1 MKLRDKIVL
10 VTGVSGTVGDR
21 IATRC
26 LREGARVKG
35 LIRKEEHISH
45 CNNLGITPILGDLTD
60 RESIKEALNEV
71 NIVFHAAAYLGNDRT
86 TAMETNIQ
94 GVQNLVEGSL
104 LAGVECFVHI
114 STVSVYGHLEGD
126 VVLDETSDL
135 AYGHS
140 EVYTSTKCESE
151 RIIQDAIANGL
162 KCVILRP
169 GVICAEY
176 NSHWGDKLIAKLDAV
191 EKVTWIHPED
201 LTPWVHADNLAEMCV
216 LVVTDPVAVNQTYN
230 AVDGNYTENEFTVR
244 IARAMKKTLTI
255 PNGNP
260 IRMAYS
266 YNKIRNDLGY
276 RPIKNF
282 EETVFQLEKIAESL
296 SPSHGKQ

>member
-26 LREGARVKG
+26 LGEGAMVKG
-35 LIRKEEHISH
+35 LIRKEEQISLCH
-45 CNNLGITPILGDLTD
+45 NLGITPILGDLTD
-60 RESIKEALNEV
+60 RETIKKALKEV

-86 TAMETNIQ
+86 TAVETNIQ
-94 GVQNLVEGSL
+94 GVQNLVEESL
-104 LAGVECFVHI
+104 SVGVECFVHI
-114 STVSVYGHLEGD
+114 STVSVYGHYEGD
-126 VVLDETSDL
+126 IMLNEASDL

-151 RIIQDAIANGL
+151 RIIQDAIVNGL

-191 EKVTWIHPED
+191 EKVTWIHPQD

-216 LVVTDPVAVNQTYN
+216 LVVTDPAAMNQTYN
-230 AVDGNYTENEFTVR
+230 ALDGNYTENEFTVR
-244 IARAMKKTLTI
+244 IARAMKKALTI

-276 RPIKNF
+276 LPIKSF
-282 EETVFQLEKIAESL
+282 EETVFQLEKLAESL
-296 SPSHGKQ
+296 SPSHGNQ